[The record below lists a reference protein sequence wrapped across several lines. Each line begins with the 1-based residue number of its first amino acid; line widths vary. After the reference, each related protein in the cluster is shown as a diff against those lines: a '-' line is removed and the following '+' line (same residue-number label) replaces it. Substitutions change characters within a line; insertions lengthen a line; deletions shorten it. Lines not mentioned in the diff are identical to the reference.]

1 MRAGLIVDLALLAA
15 NAASA
20 LIQGPTTWLVLGN
33 AFVSGLLVASMTDD
47 LIRMGWRRNSKRSP
61 S

>member
-1 MRAGLIVDLALLAA
+1 MRAGLIVDLALLAV

-20 LIQGPTTWLVLGN
+20 LIQGPTTWGALGN